1 MHNVGI
7 RTWKTTV
14 RWKFLLAGQLVNMVW
29 VGDIVQNVDNETENW
44 PVLPKFRGDLD
55 EIKYEYEANPLPV
68 YTETDK
74 FVEPLD
80 VKATIRGALVEVQF
94 DLHHYC
100 IRSKLQ
106 DSFNATMVQILV
118 IQPGK
123 AEPVLSNKRKNVR
136 NGPVCLNPLSAKQKK
151 TTDEDEPVAGSS
163 TERSR
168 TAPNDVNVLEGKQP
182 KQVASQ
188 PSAPS
193 DIVSKPGTA
202 QNSGMVTYEITLNR
216 EELTGKCD
224 NSTPHSL

>member
-1 MHNVGI
+1 MAYRSENGCKLVYSGMWLRDAEGKEHVSQSDRNADIGSY
-7 RTWKTTV
+7 KTHFV
-14 RWKFLLAGQLVNMVW
+14 C
-29 VGDIVQNVDNETENW
+29 
-44 PVLPKFRGDLD
+44 
-55 EIKYEYEANPLPV
+55 ANPLPV

>member
-1 MHNVGI
+1 MASTGTYVLHATCSKKGCVIRKKRANDLLNNGERRKPYLTLEKMHNVGI

-136 NGPVCLNPLSAKQKK
+136 DGPVCLNPSSAKQKK

-163 TERSR
+163 TERS
-168 TAPNDVNVLEGKQP
+168 
-182 KQVASQ
+182 
-188 PSAPS
+188 
-193 DIVSKPGTA
+193 
-202 QNSGMVTYEITLNR
+202 
-216 EELTGKCD
+216 
-224 NSTPHSL
+224 